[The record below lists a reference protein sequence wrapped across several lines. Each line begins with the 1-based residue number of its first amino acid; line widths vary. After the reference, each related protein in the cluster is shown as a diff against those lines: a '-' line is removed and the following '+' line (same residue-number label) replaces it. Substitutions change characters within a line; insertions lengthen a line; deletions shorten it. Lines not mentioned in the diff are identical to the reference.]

1 MKLFTHLAALSLLVV
16 ACVSFGHSVALAQ
29 QSTLRGFITSDT
41 DGLPLQG
48 VNVILTIDS
57 DPDAFIGTVSD
68 DDGFYVFSRLN
79 AGNYTLRASFI
90 GFQTYTDE
98 LRIEE
103 SGVTNLSFAL
113 EEGDTELDEV
123 LVEVERETGAAR
135 VTAGLQTVRA
145 GDLELIPS
153 PDVTSDL
160 VSYLSTMPGVISL
173 GDRGGQVFIRG
184 GEPSHNMVLL
194 DGMNVYQ
201 PFHLLGFYSAFSGDV
216 LNKADIYAGGYNS
229 QYSGRLSSVID
240 VRTRNGNLKEH
251 EKAISLAP
259 FVNTA
264 RLEGP
269 LLKDRLSLL
278 ASVRQSVIDRFA
290 SQYVN
295 QELPYKFGDIFGK
308 AFFKLTENNHIT
320 FTFLHTYD
328 RGALDNQEASSRD
341 EIRWKNTVMGGRW
354 LLLPKNSPLLAT
366 IHFSVSKL
374 DMELGPRSIATRTS
388 NIEDFDAGINITN
401 FVGRTE
407 FNYGG
412 YLRTTKLNAE
422 LGGLYQNLARDNSR
436 LPKFG
441 LYLDPNIGISDNWEL
456 RPGFTFLFFDEYGF
470 FPEPRLR
477 AIWRKGIHQVSFAS
491 GLYHQEL
498 TGLNDRRDATN
509 VFTAWV
515 DSPLEELT
523 RSWHLITGY
532 RIEPSPG
539 LEISVEGYY
548 KWLKDLYIAEWT
560 AFPIL
565 NTDLQLA
572 QGSTKGMDIRFEFR
586 RPNFYGFLTYGL
598 SYVNYQA
605 TQESLEL
612 WYGTTSLDFRPSHD
626 RRHQIN
632 ALANVKLGAF
642 DVSARWNLGSGVP
655 FNQVRG
661 FDKYLFLDGPVDVSE
676 DPGEIRV
683 IYDEPF
689 GGELPFYHRLDVSV
703 DRSWDFKGGEFTL
716 QAGVINMYD
725 RTNIFALDVFTLEQ
739 TDQLPIIP
747 TLGAKIEF

>member
-1 MKLFTHLAALSLLVV
+1 MKYLIHSFIWFVILAATPVLS
-16 ACVSFGHSVALAQ
+16 FAQ
-29 QSTLRGFITSDT
+29 QATVRGFITSDL

-48 VNVILTIDS
+48 VNVILTS
-57 DPDAFIGTVSD
+57 EADPDEFIGTVSD
-68 DDGFYVFSRLN
+68 DDGFYVFSRLA
-79 AGNYTLRASFI
+79 AGSYTLRASFI
-90 GFQTYTDE
+90 GFQTYTE
-98 LRIEE
+98 PITVTE
-103 SGVTNLSFAL
+103 SQVINQSFSLA
-113 EEGDTELDEV
+113 EGGAELDEV

-173 GDRGGQVFIRG
+173 GDRGGQIFIRG

-240 VRTRNGNLKEH
+240 VQTRNGNLKEH
-251 EKAISLAP
+251 EKALSLAP

-269 LLKDRLSLL
+269 ILKDRLSILT
-278 ASVRQSVIDRFA
+278 SVRQSVIDRFA
-290 SQYVN
+290 SQYVD

-308 AFFKLTENNHIT
+308 AFFKLTENNHWT

-328 RGALDNQEASSRD
+328 RGALDNQVASARD
-341 EIRWKNTVMGGRW
+341 EIRWKNTVMGGTW
-354 LLLPKNSPLLAT
+354 LLLPKNSPLLAN
-366 IHFSVSKL
+366 IRFSVSRL
-374 DMELGPRSIATRTS
+374 SMELGPRNLAIRTS
-388 NIEDFDAGINITN
+388 EIEDFDASINITN
-401 FVGRTE
+401 FVGKTE

-412 YLRTTKLNAE
+412 YLRTTKLKAE
-422 LGGLYQNLARDNSR
+422 LGGLYQNLNRDNSR
-436 LPKFG
+436 LPKFA
-441 LYLDPNIGISDNWEL
+441 LYLDPNIGIGENWEL
-456 RPGFTFLFFDEYGF
+456 RPGFTFIFFDEYGF

-523 RSWHLITGY
+523 QSWHLITGY

-539 LEISVEGYY
+539 VEFSVEGYY
-548 KWLKDLYIAEWT
+548 KWLNDLYIAEWT
-560 AFPIL
+560 AFPVL
-565 NTDLQLA
+565 NTNLQLA
-572 QGSTKGMDIRFEFR
+572 QGDTKGLDLRFEFR

-598 SYVNYQA
+598 SFVNYEA

-626 RRHQIN
+626 RRHQVN
-632 ALANVKLGAF
+632 ALVNWKLGKF

-655 FNQVRG
+655 YNQVRG
-661 FDKYLFLDGPVDVSE
+661 FDRYLLLDGPVDVSE
-676 DPGEIRV
+676 EAGDIRV
-683 IYDEPF
+683 IYDDPF
-689 GGELPFYHRLDVSV
+689 GGELPYYHRLDVSV
-703 DRSWDFKGGEFTL
+703 DRSWDFKGGVFTL
-716 QAGVINMYD
+716 QAGVINVYD
-725 RTNIFALDVFTLEQ
+725 RTNIFALDVFTLER
-739 TDQLPIIP
+739 TDQLPFIP